1 VGGFKPPPAG
11 RLRRAYLHLSR
22 NTASRR
28 STYIKP
34 PSAFVT
40 HGTGTPRNRIVAE
53 LLDQSGDASSH
64 PARARHPSTQQT
76 PRRSIINMNLH
87 NFLTPCRAE
96 QDLPGVNDTSHVEL
110 KKFRSSLLTSSGRS
124 R

>member
-40 HGTGTPRNRIVAE
+40 HGSGTPRSWTSMLA
-53 LLDQSGDASSH
+53 LDDSDDASTK
-64 PARARHPSTQQT
+64 PA
-76 PRRSIINMNLH
+76 
-87 NFLTPCRAE
+87 
-96 QDLPGVNDTSHVEL
+96 
-110 KKFRSSLLTSSGRS
+110 
-124 R
+124 